1 MSFLMFAGAVLGIA
15 VFAVAVNRLTGT
27 KANYLETLPFEPGE
41 RELWRDSEAD
51 FACVPRLGRAAVLS
65 FARLRR
71 HTVVWTNRR
80 IVVSQKALFSPQ
92 RMITHQLYFATE
104 AGADARMAA
113 GKAFG
118 GFFGR
123 GFETI
128 LAATQSF
135 SLATDKP
142 CVRIKP
148 TQACSARLNLD
159 EALIF
164 SDRLA
169 ELEKS
174 LASAARPAP
183 AA

>member
-1 MSFLMFAGAVLGIA
+1 MSFLIFAGAVLGIA
-15 VFAVAVNRLTGT
+15 AFAVAVNRLTGT
-27 KANYLETLPFEPGE
+27 RANYLETLPFEAGE
-41 RELWRDSEAD
+41 KELWRDPEAD
-51 FACVPRLGRAAVLS
+51 FARVPHFGRPRGLS

-80 IVVSQKALFSPQ
+80 IIVSQKALFSPK
-92 RMITHQLYFATE
+92 RMITHQIYFATE
-104 AGADARMAA
+104 AGVDARLAA
-113 GKAFG
+113 GETFG

-128 LAATQSF
+128 LAAAKSF
-135 SLATDKP
+135 SLVNDKA

-148 TQACSARLNLD
+148 TEACSARLNLD

-169 ELEKS
+169 ALEKS
-174 LASAARPAP
+174 LA
-183 AA
+183 